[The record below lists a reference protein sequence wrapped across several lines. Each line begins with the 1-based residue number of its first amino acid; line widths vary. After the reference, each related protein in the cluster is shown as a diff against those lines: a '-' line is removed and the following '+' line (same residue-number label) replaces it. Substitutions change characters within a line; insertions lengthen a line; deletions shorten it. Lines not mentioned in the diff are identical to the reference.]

1 MTTIGESISRV
12 RNLVKAAKQDAFMT
26 DRFIYSLIVKYAKL
40 LIKRQDQL
48 NVRLKFASLFR
59 TLPCVELIETDR
71 VEACCGSL
79 PDTCKVMRTREK
91 IPVPFEGAY
100 GPFIRTVSSIDGSVE
115 VYRTQ
120 PAQYTS
126 ITKTTA
132 FKYNK
137 QKYYWYMNGYL
148 YLPNIEWESL
158 LLEGIFEQ
166 DIAIFTCNSE
176 AVCKI
181 RQDEVLG
188 IPDDLFAEIEQ
199 NVMAQLM
206 GSIQVPT
213 DTNISDKQNILR

>member
-1 MTTIGESISRV
+1 
-12 RNLVKAAKQDAFMT
+12 
-26 DRFIYSLIVKYAKL
+26 
-40 LIKRQDQL
+40 
-48 NVRLKFASLFR
+48 
-59 TLPCVELIETDR
+59 
-71 VEACCGSL
+71 
-79 PDTCKVMRTREK
+79 MRTKEK

-148 YLPNIEWESL
+148 YLPNNEWESVMV
-158 LLEGIFEQ
+158 EGIFED
-166 DIAIFTCNSE
+166 DIAIFTCDKE
-176 AVCKI
+176 AVCKV

-188 IPDDLFAEIEQ
+188 IPDDLFAEVEQ

-206 GSIQVPT
+206 GTVQIPI

>member
-40 LIKRQDQL
+40 LIKRQDAL

-79 PDTCKVMRTREK
+79 PDTCKVMRTKEK

-100 GPFIRTVSSIDGSVE
+100 GAFIRTVSSIDGSVE

-120 PAQYTS
+120 PAQFTS
-126 ITKTTA
+126 MTKTTA

-148 YLPNIEWESL
+148 YLPNIEWESI

-166 DIAIFTCNSE
+166 DIAIFTC
-176 AVCKI
+176 ATDGICKI
-181 RQDEVLG
+181 RQNDILG

-199 NVMAQLM
+199 QVMSQLL
-206 GSIQVPT
+206 GTVQIPT

>member
-40 LIKRQDQL
+40 LIKRQDAL

-79 PDTCKVMRTREK
+79 PDTCKVMRTKEK
-91 IPVPFEGAY
+91 IPAPFEGAY
-100 GPFIRTVSSIDGSVE
+100 GAFIRTVSSIDGSVE

-120 PAQYTS
+120 PAQFTS
-126 ITKTTA
+126 MTKTTA

-148 YLPNIEWESL
+148 YLPNIEWESV
-158 LLEGIFEQ
+158 LLEGIFEE
-166 DIAIFTCNSE
+166 DIAIFTCASNGI
-176 AVCKI
+176 CKI

-188 IPDDLFAEIEQ
+188 IPDDLFAEVEQ

-206 GSIQVPT
+206 GTIQVPN
-213 DTNISDKQNILR
+213 DTNNSDKQNILR

>member
-1 MTTIGESISRV
+1 
-12 RNLVKAAKQDAFMT
+12 
-26 DRFIYSLIVKYAKL
+26 
-40 LIKRQDQL
+40 
-48 NVRLKFASLFR
+48 
-59 TLPCVELIETDR
+59 
-71 VEACCGSL
+71 
-79 PDTCKVMRTREK
+79 
-91 IPVPFEGAY
+91 
-100 GPFIRTVSSIDGSVE
+100 
-115 VYRTQ
+115 
-120 PAQYTS
+120 
-126 ITKTTA
+126 
-132 FKYNK
+132 
-137 QKYYWYMNGYL
+137 MNGYL

>member
-12 RNLVKAAKQDAFMT
+12 RNLVKAAKHDAFMT

-40 LIKRQDQL
+40 LIKRQDAL

-79 PDTCKVMRTREK
+79 PDTCKVMRTKEK

-148 YLPNIEWESL
+148 YLPNIEWESV
-158 LLEGIFEQ
+158 LLEGIFED
-166 DIAIFTCNSE
+166 DIAIFTCNKE
-176 AVCKI
+176 AACKI

-188 IPDDLFAEIEQ
+188 IPDDLFAEVEQ
-199 NVMAQLM
+199 NVMSQLL
-206 GSIQVPT
+206 GTIQVPV
-213 DTNISDKQNILR
+213 DTNNSDKQHILR

>member
-12 RNLVKAAKQDAFMT
+12 RNLVKAAKHDAFMT

-40 LIKRQDQL
+40 LIKRQDAL
-48 NVRLKFASLFR
+48 NIRLKFASLFR
-59 TLPCVELIETDR
+59 TLPCVELIETSKI
-71 VEACCGSL
+71 EACCGTL
-79 PDTCKVMRTREK
+79 PDTCKVMRTKEK
-91 IPVPFEGAY
+91 IPIPFEGSY
-100 GPFIRTVSSIDGSVE
+100 GAFIRTVSSIDGSVE

-126 ITKTTA
+126 MTKTTA

-148 YLPNIEWESL
+148 YLPNVEWESI

-166 DIAIFTCNSE
+166 DIAIFTCAE
-176 AVCKI
+176 DGVCKI
-181 RQDEVLG
+181 RQNDILAV
-188 IPDDLFAEIEQ
+188 PDDLFAEIEQ
-199 NVMAQLM
+199 QVMAQLM
-206 GSIQVPT
+206 GNAQVPV

>member
-40 LIKRQDQL
+40 LIKRQDAL

-79 PDTCKVMRTREK
+79 PDTCKVMRTKEK

-100 GPFIRTVSSIDGSVE
+100 GAFIRTVSSIDGSVE

-120 PAQYTS
+120 PAQFTS
-126 ITKTTA
+126 MTKTTA

-148 YLPNIEWESL
+148 YLPNIEWESV
-158 LLEGIFEQ
+158 LLEGIFEE
-166 DIAIFTCNSE
+166 DIAIFTCASNGI
-176 AVCKI
+176 CKI

-188 IPDDLFAEIEQ
+188 IPDDLFAEVEQ

-206 GSIQVPT
+206 GTVQVPN
-213 DTNISDKQNILR
+213 DTNNSDKQNILR